1 MGEIKEQI
9 YGYNK
14 KVMRE
19 YIKARHALTHKLQ
32 SGMEGL
38 PGSGYHST
46 VGRIIPLNCGSHVH
60 EFLLS
65 PCLVFLL

>member
-19 YIKARHALTHKLQ
+19 YIKARHALTHKL
-32 SGMEGL
+32 
-38 PGSGYHST
+38 
-46 VGRIIPLNCGSHVH
+46 
-60 EFLLS
+60 
-65 PCLVFLL
+65 